1 MIGLFHRLAYEL
13 YIDFVDTVP
22 SAIPTMKDAKGEC
35 LFYVLVVVR
44 ITTTTTTIMM
54 MTE

>member
-13 YIDFVDTVP
+13 YKDFVDTVP
-22 SAIPTMKDAKGEC
+22 PAIPTMKDAKGEC
-35 LFYVLVVVR
+35 FFYVLVVVR
-44 ITTTTTTIMM
+44 ITTTTMMM